1 MPAEDMG
8 SLRGRMP
15 TSDRLDQ
22 TLEYGG
28 RLRDLPSQPQSEYIY
43 STVFALALAGRDR
56 TVIPVV
62 VILDS
67 FD

>member
-22 TLEYGG
+22 TLEYG
-28 RLRDLPSQPQSEYIY
+28 RLRDLLSQPQSEYIY